1 MKLSKFKFKD
11 TKKDNRA
18 LIVMGVFLFIFIV
31 IIGTAFMVGDNVAK
45 YQKRAIDEY
54 TYWQDVYPQKMNYRF
69 AHDALFVFSEIADV
83 VYRENGNWDVNNL
96 KGINNQDKE
105 LLKEKSDYFKN
116 EYFTRLF
123 DAGYTIVKWTD
134 KFPNPSTSEASIHIL
149 TAIEHLYDRGTALAN
164 FLDKMIASEIIID
177 ELSEDEDFVSSY
189 QELDKATAEINQAV
203 DVMLAMNF
211 RESPNFEWMDDKV
224 NLIDKMRVLFENKEG
239 NYSDDFITNKML
251 LLKDSWDS
259 GLRAMK
265 NKNKK

>member
-105 LLKEKSDYFKN
+105 LLKEMVEKGYVSIQKHPTEDLFIHNYTKQAQYEWLWNDITKKCRGLIMNSRGDVIANPFEKFFNLEELDAKEQPIPN
-116 EYFTRLF
+116 EPFEVYEKVDGSLGILYWMRDIPMIATRGSF
-123 DAGYTIVKWTD
+123 
-134 KFPNPSTSEASIHIL
+134 TSEQAQEGTKIL
-149 TAIEHLYDRGTALAN
+149 LEKY
-164 FLDKMIASEIIID
+164 
-177 ELSEDEDFVSSY
+177 
-189 QELDKATAEINQAV
+189 
-203 DVMLAMNF
+203 
-211 RESPNFEWMDDKV
+211 
-224 NLIDKMRVLFENKEG
+224 
-239 NYSDDFITNKML
+239 
-251 LLKDSWDS
+251 KDSFEKL
-259 GLRAMK
+259 G
-265 NKNKK
+265 